1 MSAFFLR
8 LKRLFLYVCLTL
20 PLMPVQALLLLI
32 GSPLA
37 ERLPLRYHRLASRTL
52 GFDTMVIGAPSSF
65 RPTLFVANH
74 TSYVDIEILGGVIE
88 ASFVAKSEVKHWPLF
103 GWLARLQRTVF
114 VDRRA
119 HSTHRQRD
127 AIVERLKQ
135 GGRLILFPE
144 GTSDDGTRVLPF
156 KSALFA
162 AVHGAHLEHSITV
175 QPVSVAYV
183 TLDGMPLGRF
193 YRPYFAWYGDMD
205 MASHLWEMVG
215 LGRVGV
221 TVEFHPPVSIAE
233 FPTRKALAEH
243 CWRLVSAGV
252 ASAISGRPQPS
263 GPTHAV
269 LAPASPQLEPT
280 AVTAPPAAAAV
291 PQAAAGR

>member
-20 PLMPVQALLLLI
+20 PLMPAQALLLLLR
-32 GSPLA
+32 SPSA
-37 ERLPLRYHRLASRTL
+37 ERLPLFYHRLAGTIL
-52 GFDTMVIGAPSSF
+52 GFDTTVIGAPTAA
-65 RPTLFVANH
+65 RPALFVANH
-74 TSYVDIEILGGVIE
+74 SSYVDIEIFGGIID
-88 ASFVAKSEVKHWPLF
+88 ASFIAKSEVKRWPLF

-119 HSTHRQRD
+119 HTTHRQRD
-127 AIVERLKQ
+127 AIVERLKE

-162 AVHGAHLEHSITV
+162 AVHGAHLERAVTV
-175 QPVSVAYV
+175 QPVSIAYV
-183 TLDGMPLGRF
+183 SLDGMPLGRF
-193 YRPYFAWYGDMD
+193 FRPYFAWYGDMD
-205 MASHLWEMVG
+205 LASHLWEMVG

-221 TVEFHPPVSIAE
+221 TVEFHAPVSIAE

-243 CWRLVSAGV
+243 CWRVVSAGV
-252 ASAISGRPQPS
+252 ASAIAGRPQPVR
-263 GPTHAV
+263 PTSTV
-269 LAPASPQLEPT
+269 LAPVPLQLD
-280 AVTAPPAAAAV
+280 TAPAGA
-291 PQAAAGR
+291 PQVAAGG

>member
-8 LKRLFLYVCLTL
+8 LRRLLLYVGLTL
-20 PLMPVQALLLLI
+20 PLMPVQALLLLLR
-32 GSPLA
+32 SPYA
-37 ERLPLRYHRLASRTL
+37 ERLPMVYHRLAGRIL
-52 GFDTMVIGAPSSF
+52 GFDTTVIGTLSAA
-65 RPTLFVANH
+65 RPALFVANH
-74 TSYVDIEILGGVIE
+74 TSYVDIEILGGVID
-88 ASFVAKSEVKHWPLF
+88 ASFVAKSEVKRWPLF

-119 HSTHRQRD
+119 HTTHRQRD
-127 AIVERLKQ
+127 AIVERLKE

-144 GTSDDGTRVLPF
+144 GTSDDGSRVLPF

-162 AVHGAHLEHSITV
+162 AVHGAHLEHPVTV

-183 TLDGMPLGRF
+183 TLDGMPIGRF
-193 YRPYFAWYGDMD
+193 YRPFFAWYGDMD

-221 TVEFHPPVSIAE
+221 TVAFHAPVSIAA

-243 CWRLVSAGV
+243 CWRVVSAGV
-252 ASAISGRPQPS
+252 ASAISGRPQPIEAS
-263 GPTHAV
+263 GAV
-269 LAPASPQLEPT
+269 LPPTRQEPPP
-280 AVTAPPAAAAV
+280 AVTA
-291 PQAAAGR
+291 QAAAGG